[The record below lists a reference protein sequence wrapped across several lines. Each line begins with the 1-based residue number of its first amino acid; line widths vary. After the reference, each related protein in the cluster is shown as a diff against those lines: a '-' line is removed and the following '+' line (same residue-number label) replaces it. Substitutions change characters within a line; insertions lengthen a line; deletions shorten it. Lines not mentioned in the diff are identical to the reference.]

1 MLSSRWRCRTDYC
14 LLVLKVS
21 VVELEV
27 GVDPEFSVKS
37 GPGEPVILWD
47 SGDLMGPVQWALS
60 RELTLLASR
69 FSFGLG

>member
-1 MLSSRWRCRTDYC
+1 MPSSRWRCRTDDS

-37 GPGEPVILWD
+37 RPSEPVILRG
-47 SGDLMGPVQWALS
+47 SGALMGTVQ
-60 RELTLLASR
+60 
-69 FSFGLG
+69 